1 MIMKTRIPHLV
12 FALALLVF
20 SSFNSQLST
29 AFAQGTAFSY
39 QGRLNVNAS
48 PANGLYDF
56 RFKLY
61 FDPLGNV
68 QAGSSYVTNAVPT
81 TNGLFMVVLDFGPGI
96 FTGSNYWLEVDVKT
110 NNAGTY
116 MVLNPFQAVTPAPYA
131 IFANTASNLIGTLS
145 AAQLNGPV
153 PSASLAGTYGGVITL
168 NNVANSFTGNG
179 SGLTGVSALTLDGL
193 GPNNFWQTTGN
204 AGTTAGVNFVGTVDS
219 QALELHVDGQRAFR
233 LEPGLF
239 GSITIPNVIGGS
251 LGNYVVPGTLG
262 ATIGGGGTTDS
273 ADPND
278 TNVVSGNF
286 STIAGGV
293 GNMILNNTYE
303 GSIGG
308 GYKNSIT
315 NDAAW
320 ATISGGYQNTV
331 SGSAGTIPG
340 GENNIAAGADSFAA
354 GDNAQAMNSG
364 SFVWADGSGGAFADT
379 APNQFLI
386 RATGGVGIGTT
397 TPASKLEVNGD
408 VRVDSNRLLL
418 NSGSD
423 TNSGLVYVPYPSGL
437 LGNFVGDGPCLF
449 GYNGGALGAVAP
461 TVITLS
467 WDYLGNVWVSN
478 NLSSIS
484 MNVDRGGLNTGTVHS
499 NALTFG
505 VSSGEGI
512 ASKRSSGGTQYD
524 LEFYTSFNNRMIILN
539 NGDVGIG
546 TAGPDALLTV
556 NGTADKPG
564 GGSWSTFSDGR
575 LKDVGVKF
583 TDGLEALDEIQPV
596 HYHYKADN
604 PLNLPSQPEYVGV
617 VAQQVQDA
625 VPEAVQRNKDGYL
638 VVNNDPIIWTMLNA
652 IKELNQKR
660 ETEAMEKDAEI
671 QTLKRQND
679 SLAERLNKLEAA
691 VKQLTTQN

>member
-1 MIMKTRIPHLV
+1 MKIKLTLI
-12 FALALLVF
+12 ALALLAL
-20 SSFNSQLST
+20 STLNSQLST
-29 AFAQGTAFSY
+29 AFGQGTAFTY
-39 QGRLNVNAS
+39 QGRLNAGGS
-48 PANGLYDF
+48 PASGLYDF
-56 RFKLY
+56 RFRLDA
-61 FDPLGNV
+61 DPAGNTILDTV
-68 QAGSSYVTNAVPT
+68 TTNAVGV
-81 TNGLFMVVLDFGPGI
+81 TNGLFLATIDFGPGYYN
-96 FTGSNYWLEVDVKT
+96 GSNYWLEVDVKT
-110 NNAGTY
+110 NLAGSYTQ
-116 MVLNPFQAVTPAPYA
+116 LNPFQSLTPTPYA
-131 IFANTASNLIGTLS
+131 VFAITASNVSGTIS
-145 AAQLNGPV
+145 AAQLSGMV
-153 PSASLAGTYGGVITL
+153 PSANLTGTYGNALTL
-168 NNVANSFTGNG
+168 NNAGNSFTGNG

-251 LGNYVVPGTLG
+251 LGNYVAPGTLG

-273 ADPND
+273 LDLDD
-278 TNVVSGNF
+278 TNVISGNF
-286 STIAGGV
+286 STIAGGA

-320 ATISGGYQNTV
+320 ATISGGYSNLV
-331 SGSAGTIPG
+331 SGNAGTIPG
-340 GENNIAAGADSFAA
+340 GKNNVAAGNFSFAA
-354 GDNAQAMNSG
+354 GDNAQAMHSG
-364 SFVWADGSGGAFADT
+364 SFVWADDSGGAFADT

-397 TPASKLEVNGD
+397 SPASKLEVNGD

-418 NSGSD
+418 GGGTD
-423 TNSGLVYVPYPSGL
+423 TNSGLIYAPSGL
-437 LGNFVGDGPCLF
+437 DGNFVGNGPFLF

-461 TVITLS
+461 TTVSLS

-478 NLSSIS
+478 NLYASS
-484 MNVDRGGLNTGTVHS
+484 MNVDRGGINIGNVYS

-512 ASKRSSGGTQYD
+512 ASKRTSGGTQYD
-524 LEFYTSFNNRMIILN
+524 LEFYTSYNNRMIILN

-546 TAGPDALLTV
+546 TTSPDALLSV

-575 LKDVGVKF
+575 LKDLGAKF
-583 TDGLEALDEIQPV
+583 THGLEALDEIQPV

-617 VAQQVQDA
+617 VAQQVQYA

-660 ETEAMEKDAEI
+660 ETEAMEKDAGI
-671 QTLKRQND
+671 QTLKQQSD
-679 SLAERLNKLEAA
+679 SLAQRLSELEAT
-691 VKQLTTQN
+691 VQQLTSQN

>member
-1 MIMKTRIPHLV
+1 MKTKSTVTLI
-12 FALALLVF
+12 ALALLALATPNF
-20 SSFNSQLST
+20 QFASC
-29 AFAQGTAFSY
+29 FAQGTAFTY
-39 QGRLNVNAS
+39 QGRLNAGGS
-48 PANGLYDF
+48 PASGLYDF
-56 RFKLY
+56 RFRLDA
-61 FDPLGNV
+61 DPAGNTILATV
-68 QAGSSYVTNAVPT
+68 VTNAVGV
-81 TNGLFMVVLDFGPGI
+81 TNGLFLTTIDFGPG
-96 FTGSNYWLEVDVKT
+96 FYNGSNYWLEVDVKT
-110 NNAGTY
+110 NLAGGYTQ
-116 MVLNPFQAVTPAPYA
+116 LNPFQPLTPTPYA
-131 IFANTASNLIGTLS
+131 VFAITASNVSGTISAQQLS
-145 AAQLNGPV
+145 GMV
-153 PSASLAGTYGGVITL
+153 PSANFTGTYGNALTF
-168 NNVANSFTGNG
+168 NNTGNSFTGNG
-179 SGLTGVSALTLDGL
+179 SGLTGVSALTLDGQ

-204 AGTTAGVNFVGTVDS
+204 AGTTAGANFVGTTDN
-219 QALELHVDGQRAFR
+219 QPMELHVDGQRAFR

-239 GSITIPNVIGGS
+239 GLITIPNVIGGS
-251 LGNYVVPGTLG
+251 LGNYVAPGTLG

-273 ADPND
+273 LDPDD
-278 TNVVSGNF
+278 TNVISGNF

-293 GNMILNNTYE
+293 GNMILNDAYE
-303 GSIGG
+303 ASIGG
-308 GYKNSIT
+308 GFKNSIT
-315 NDAAW
+315 NGASL
-320 ATISGGYQNTV
+320 ATISGGYSNLI
-331 SGSAGTIPG
+331 SGYAGTIPG
-340 GENNIAAGADSFAA
+340 GENNVAAGAYSFAA
-354 GDNAQAMNSG
+354 GDNAQAMHSG

-408 VRVDSNRLLL
+408 VRVDANRLLL

-423 TNSGLVYVPYPSGL
+423 TNSGLILVPYPSGL
-437 LGNFVGDGPCLF
+437 PGNFVGNGPFLF
-449 GYNGGALGAVAP
+449 GFNGGALGAVSP
-461 TVITLS
+461 TTVTLS

-546 TAGPDALLTV
+546 TAGPDAQLTV
-556 NGTADKPG
+556 NGVADKPG

-575 LKDVGVKF
+575 LKDVGAKF
-583 TDGLEALDEIQPV
+583 THGLEALDEIQPV
-596 HYHYKADN
+596 HYHYRADN

-617 VAQQVQDA
+617 VAQQVENA
-625 VPEAVQRNKDGYL
+625 VPEAVQRNKNGYL

-652 IKELNQKR
+652 IKELDQKR
-660 ETEAMEKDAEI
+660 ETEAKEKDVEI

-679 SLAERLNKLEAA
+679 LLAQRLSELETAVKSIAERK
-691 VKQLTTQN
+691 

>member
-1 MIMKTRIPHLV
+1 V

-20 SSFNSQLST
+20 STFNSQLST

-168 NNVANSFTGNG
+168 NNAGNSFTGNG

-364 SFVWADGSGGAFADT
+364 SFVWADASGGAFADT

-408 VRVDSNRLLL
+408 VRVDASRLLL

-423 TNSGLVYVPYPSGL
+423 TNSGLIHVPYPSGL
-437 LGNFVGDGPCLF
+437 PGNFVGDGPCLF
-449 GYNGGALGAVAP
+449 GFNGGALGAVAP
-461 TVITLS
+461 TAITLS

-505 VSSGEGI
+505 VSSGEGF

-546 TAGPDALLTV
+546 TTGPDALLTV
-556 NGTADKPG
+556 NGAADKPG

-583 TDGLEALDEIQPV
+583 TDGLEALNEIQPV

-691 VKQLTTQN
+691 MKQLTTQN